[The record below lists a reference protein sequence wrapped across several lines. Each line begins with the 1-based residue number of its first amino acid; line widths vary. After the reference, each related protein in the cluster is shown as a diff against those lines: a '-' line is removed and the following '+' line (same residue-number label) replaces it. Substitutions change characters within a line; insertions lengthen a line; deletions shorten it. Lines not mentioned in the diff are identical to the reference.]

1 MQVMDKLIDQY
12 IYLVLTHKTMALE
25 DILNRYI
32 YNLSETN
39 AGMISG
45 KTPLFLHVGLSIR
58 DAPEELQEF
67 VWRDLEKKGY
77 KR

>member
-1 MQVMDKLIDQY
+1 MDKLIDQY
-12 IYLVLTHKTMALE
+12 IYLVLIHETMSLE

-32 YNLSETN
+32 YTLSKTG
-39 AGMISG
+39 AGIISG

-58 DAPEELQEF
+58 DAPEKLQKF
-67 VWRDLEKKGY
+67 VWDDLEKKGY